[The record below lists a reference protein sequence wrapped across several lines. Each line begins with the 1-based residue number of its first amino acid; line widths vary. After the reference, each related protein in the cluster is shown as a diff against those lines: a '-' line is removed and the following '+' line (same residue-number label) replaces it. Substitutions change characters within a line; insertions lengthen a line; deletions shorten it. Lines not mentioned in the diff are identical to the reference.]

1 MKGAV
6 GHKNLDPVLRVWLV
20 VQNATLAEVHGGLVL
35 LASQPKTGQLTVE
48 NLHFWIRLDFAAGAD
63 VAQIKIAAL

>member
-1 MKGAV
+1 MV
-6 GHKNLDPVLRVWLV
+6 R
-20 VQNATLAEVHGGLVL
+20 NAGQAEVHGGLVL

-63 VAQIKIAAL
+63 VAEIKTAAL